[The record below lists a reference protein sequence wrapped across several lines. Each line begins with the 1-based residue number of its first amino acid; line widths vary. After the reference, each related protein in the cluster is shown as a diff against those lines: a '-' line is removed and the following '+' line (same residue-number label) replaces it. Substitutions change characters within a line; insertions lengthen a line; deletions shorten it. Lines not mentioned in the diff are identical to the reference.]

1 MCLLNFFASMALVMA
16 NLQYCSSES
25 MTHDGFLMGPDVGQP
40 LSYYLRSGFVI
51 DSDTKSQ
58 ISLSVMSMP
67 MIPMS
72 ANSLLPERSLA
83 SMSMPMTSMPM
94 TITQVPIARSLASM
108 SMPMTSM
115 PMTSGPLLPERSL
128 ASMSMPMT
136 SMPVND
142 DDDSFND
149 DKTY

>member
-1 MCLLNFFASMALVMA
+1 MYLLNLFASIALIVA
-16 NLQYCSSES
+16 NLQFCSSES
-25 MTHDGFLMGPDVGQP
+25 TTEDGFLMGPDVGQP
-40 LSYYLRSGFVI
+40 VSYYLRSGFII

-58 ISLSVMSMP
+58 ISPSAMSMP
-67 MIPMS
+67 TTLIS
-72 ANSLLPERSLA
+72 GNSLQP
-83 SMSMPMTSMPM
+83 
-94 TITQVPIARSLASM
+94 ARGLASM

-149 DKTY
+149 DKTF